1 MTQASLDDAGVAK
14 AKAAEAAR
22 FGPGYR
28 RWLLFLLAL
37 IYTSNFVDRQIF
49 STLIQPIKKDLHLTD
64 TELGMLSGLT
74 FAVFYTALGI
84 PIARLIE
91 RKSRIVVMTVCIAV
105 WSAMT
110 ASCGLAQNFLQLAI
124 SRVGVGVGEAGCL
137 PAANSLVSDHFPR
150 EKRATALGVFTLGIP
165 IGSMIGAVAGGWIA
179 QHMSWRLAFFMVG
192 APGLLIALLTILTLR
207 EPPRGL
213 VEGGK
218 APPEAPPLTAVIRR
232 LFSRPAALWVCVAAG
247 VSAAGTYGT
256 ITFAAAYFTRR
267 FGFDFTQAGLAAG
280 LISGVGAGVSVI
292 SGGLLTDRIARM
304 DVRAYAWV
312 PIVGLVLAVPLYLVG
327 FTRADAGAALMFLVA
342 AAAVQQLYL
351 APTFAVANNV
361 AEARMR
367 ATSVSLMSFVWNLI
381 GLGFGPLIVG
391 SLSDRFGHALMGGS
405 DPLSLCRKAA
415 CADASATGLQYALIA
430 VTGVFLLG
438 AALYAV
444 ASLRLKRDL
453 GD

>member
-1 MTQASLDDAGVAK
+1 MTVEAETAAGARTEPM
-14 AKAAEAAR
+14 AQAR

-49 STLIQPIKKDLHLTD
+49 STLIQPIKKDLHLSD
-64 TELGMLSGLT
+64 TQLGMLSGLT

-91 RKSRIVVMTVCIAV
+91 RKSRIVVMTACIAV

-110 ASCGLAQNFLQLAI
+110 AACGLAGSFLQLAI
-124 SRVGVGVGEAGCL
+124 ARVGVGVGEAGCL

-150 EKRATALGVFTLGIP
+150 EKRTTALGVFTLGIP
-165 IGSMIGAVAGGWIA
+165 IGSMIGAIAGGWIA
-179 QHMSWRLAFFMVG
+179 QHMNWRMAFFMVG
-192 APGLLIALLTILTLR
+192 APGLLIALLTLFTLR

-213 VEGGK
+213 ADGGK
-218 APPEAPPLTAVIRR
+218 APAVAPPLTAVIRR
-232 LFSRPAALWVCVAAG
+232 LFLRPTALWVCVAAG

-292 SGGLLTDRIARM
+292 SGGLLTDRLAKLDI
-304 DVRAYAWV
+304 RAFAWV
-312 PIVGLVLAVPLYLVG
+312 PIVGLVLAVPLYLIG
-327 FTRADAGAALMFLVA
+327 FTRADAGLALLFLVI

-361 AEARMR
+361 AEPRMR

-391 SLSDRFGHALMGGS
+391 VLSDRFGRALAEGGA
-405 DPLSLCRKAA
+405 DILGLCRKAG
-415 CADASATGLQYALIA
+415 CADASATGLQYALIG
-430 VTGVFLLG
+430 VTGMFLVG
-438 AALYAV
+438 AVLYAV
-444 ASLRLKRDL
+444 ASIRLKRDL